1 MSVRL
6 FFEIFRLVKLKTA
19 ALNTRHMQYPNISSD
34 MLGYR
39 NLSVDGLHRGER
51 SMSIKIALIQ
61 AKSLTINELLSSSH
75 SPNFSVLTLSA
86 SIEENL
92 LENVEK
98 TLFHLINN
106 TTCGLELFIIIY
118 EESSIFKPLLKFCLS
133 SYRG

>member
-1 MSVRL
+1 
-6 FFEIFRLVKLKTA
+6 
-19 ALNTRHMQYPNISSD
+19 
-34 MLGYR
+34 
-39 NLSVDGLHRGER
+39 
-51 SMSIKIALIQ
+51 MSIKIALIQ

-75 SPNFSVLTLSA
+75 SPNFSALTLSA